1 MKRSLV
7 LVLVVLTLLAVMA
20 LSPAAAV
27 SGDVHYI
34 TKVLARGAS
43 IHGANGITID
53 AAGRAYIASALGREI
68 VVLDTRTGQIL
79 DRYGVDDG
87 TNGGDDVALGPDG
100 SLYWTD
106 ILEGYVWRMA
116 PDGAM
121 TSQWVAPWVN
131 PITFTDDGRLFVGQA
146 FFGDGLFELDPDFAS
161 PPELVWH
168 GSGLPGFPEQL
179 NGFDFG
185 PDGWLCAPQPF
196 LGRIV
201 RINVATGELE
211 VIASGL
217 DWPCAVKF
225 DAHGELYAVVQG
237 SGEVIRVDTAT
248 GTTSVFVRLVEGLD
262 NLAFDTRGRLH
273 VTHGGNGSVWRIL
286 PSGVARR
293 LVRSGMVLPGGIAAM
308 PAPRCRES
316 LYVADLW
323 EMKQFD
329 ARTGRCLGVTRQAFS
344 RPSIIEP
351 ITVAPCGGD
360 LVLTSW
366 FGNAVQVWDPETASE
381 VAHWD
386 DFLVPMNAIS
396 VGGDLIVAELGTHSV
411 VRQRSDGTRSYLA
424 GPLYVPTGL
433 AAAGGDVWAADW
445 YTGLVYQLV
454 DDGVDLAAP
463 LVVAS
468 GLVLP
473 EGMAVAKD
481 GALLVVESGAGRV
494 TRIDPVT
501 GTTSEVASGLALGA
515 PASPSMV
522 PTWGFNG
529 ITVGARGDIYVT
541 GDVGNVIYRI
551 RAVPVE

>member
-1 MKRSLV
+1 M
-7 LVLVVLTLLAVMA
+7 LVLVVVTLLAVMA

-34 TKVLARGAS
+34 TRVLARGAS
-43 IHGANGITID
+43 IHGANGITVD
-53 AAGRAYIASALGREI
+53 AAGRAYIASVLGREI
-68 VVLDTRTGQIL
+68 VVLDTRTGRIL

-106 ILEGYVWRMA
+106 IMEGYVWRMT

-146 FFGDGLFELDPDFAS
+146 FFGDGLYELDPDLAVAARARL
-161 PPELVWH
+161 ERLRRAR
-168 GSGLPGFPEQL
+168 LPGAAQRLRLRARRVALRAPAL
-179 NGFDFG
+179 PG
-185 PDGWLCAPQPF
+185 PDRPHRRRAPATSSSSRAASTGPARSSSMR
-196 LGRIV
+196 GACSTPWSTV
-201 RINVATGELE
+201 RVR
-211 VIASGL
+211 S
-217 DWPCAVKF
+217 
-225 DAHGELYAVVQG
+225 
-237 SGEVIRVDTAT
+237 IRVDTTTGAT
-248 GTTSVFVRLVEGLD
+248 SLHVRLVEGLD
-262 NLAFDTRGRLH
+262 NLAFDARGRLY

-293 LVRSGMVLPGGIAAM
+293 LVRSGMIIPGGIAVL

-323 EMKQFD
+323 EMKQLD
-329 ARTGRCLGVTRQAFS
+329 ARTGRYLGVTRQAFS
-344 RPSIIEP
+344 RPSITEP

-381 VAHWD
+381 VARWD
-386 DFLVPMNAIS
+386 DFLVPVNAIS
-396 VGGDLIVAELGTHSV
+396 VGDDLIVAEFGTHSV
-411 VRQRSDGTRSYLA
+411 VRQGSDGTRSYLA
-424 GPLYVPTGL
+424 AFLYVPSGL
-433 AAAGGDVWAADW
+433 AAAGGDLWAADW
-445 YTGLVYQLV
+445 ATGVVWQLV
-454 DDGVDLAAP
+454 DDGADLATP
-463 LVVAS
+463 LVIAS

-494 TRIDPVT
+494 TRIDPAT
-501 GTTSEVASGLALGA
+501 GTTSVVAEGLALGA
-515 PASPSMV
+515 PASPSMM

-541 GDVGNVIYRI
+541 GDIGNVIYRI
-551 RAVPVE
+551 RAVPVR